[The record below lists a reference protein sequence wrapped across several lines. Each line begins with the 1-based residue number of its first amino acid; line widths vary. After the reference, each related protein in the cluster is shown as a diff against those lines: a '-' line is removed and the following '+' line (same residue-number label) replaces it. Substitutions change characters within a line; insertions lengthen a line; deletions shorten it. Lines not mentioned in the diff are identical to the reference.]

1 MAGAMTIRSRTSL
14 RLAGRSS
21 SNLAGAIYGTIVST
35 AVVAGLDEKSSV
47 SPARAFWILLASGVF
62 FWAAHVYAFLLADR
76 LHGHHRMKRDDVRR
90 VMSREWPLFQSS
102 FPLAVPLAM
111 GSLGI
116 IDGDSAL
123 GLATLVGV
131 ASLAAWGI
139 LFSRREGHGLGGI
152 VGAASANAAVGLLII
167 GLKLAVS

>member
-1 MAGAMTIRSRTSL
+1 
-14 RLAGRSS
+14 
-21 SNLAGAIYGTIVST
+21 
-35 AVVAGLDEKSSV
+35 
-47 SPARAFWILLASGVF
+47 
-62 FWAAHVYAFLLADR
+62 
-76 LHGHHRMKRDDVRR
+76 
-90 VMSREWPLFQSS
+90 MSREWPLFQSS